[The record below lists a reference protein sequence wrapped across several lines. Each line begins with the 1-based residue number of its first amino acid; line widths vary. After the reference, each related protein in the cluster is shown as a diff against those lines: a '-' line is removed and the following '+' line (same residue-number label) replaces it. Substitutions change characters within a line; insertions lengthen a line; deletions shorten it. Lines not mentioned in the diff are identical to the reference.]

1 MVLTCIIVRGTFAGQ
16 QYVSMYHCCI
26 FHNVSKSEAIDL
38 LESFVLEDRGY
49 L

>member
-1 MVLTCIIVRGTFAGQ
+1 MVLTCIIVRGTFGGQ
-16 QYVSMYHCCI
+16 QYVYMYYYFI
-26 FHNVSKSEAIDL
+26 FHNISKSETIDL